1 MSSSNSPITY
11 FLHYLKKRKTTLWR
25 LMQECGGQDYKCGK
39 QDSKR
44 GEQNR
49 KRGEQNRERYV
60 WNGETLIY
68 C

>member
-39 QDSKR
+39 
-44 GEQNR
+44 
-49 KRGEQNRERYV
+49 
-60 WNGETLIY
+60 
-68 C
+68 